1 MYFTSI
7 NLEKAF
13 ESARKQ
19 SDFGNGRYVRNML
32 EQAKMNQAS
41 RLLAYDFDDITVK
54 EITTIKADDI
64 VIPEATKPQ
73 KKCIGFC

>member
-1 MYFTSI
+1 MSYTPRK
-7 NLEKAF
+7 LEKAF

-41 RLLAYDFDDITVK
+41 RLLEKDFDSITAD
-54 EITTIKADDI
+54 EITTITADDI
-64 VIPEATKPQ
+64 VIPEP
-73 KKCIGFC
+73 KKCEKRRIGFY